1 METVDLHT
9 LCELMYNE
17 GMDFASF
24 TGNTAI
30 DTLPGIGP
38 KPKGS
43 VFFSNLTPERNGDTD
58 HVAIL
63 PAWYTWIMYEEFNTS
78 HYANLDLAFATFNNA
93 SLIQQTHLDF
103 LPRGMYTTGSAT
115 VNWNM
120 VSSDGWS
127 GVHVPHPFAGNLWH
141 LAGWDVP
148 TVAVWES
155 KAITELIV
163 FKNAGTPWTYC
174 IEPACA

>member
-24 TGNTAI
+24 TGNADI
-30 DTLPGIGP
+30 DALPGIGP

-43 VFFSNLTPERNGDTD
+43 VFFSDLAPEHNGDTD
-58 HVAIL
+58 SVSIL
-63 PAWYTWIMYEEFNTS
+63 PSWYTWIMREEFNTA
-78 HYANLDLAFATFNNA
+78 HYAKLDVAFATFDKA
-93 SLIQQTHLDF
+93 CLIQQTHLDF
-103 LPRGMYTTGSAT
+103 LPRGLYTTGSAT

-120 VSSDGWS
+120 VCSDGWS
-127 GVHVPHPFAGNLWH
+127 GVHVSQPWAGSLWN

-148 TVAVWES
+148 TVAIWES
-155 KAITELIV
+155 KAVTEMLV
-163 FKNAGTPWTYC
+163 FKNAGEPWTYFT
-174 IEPACA
+174 EPGCA